1 MLKIL
6 AFLQN
11 EPWKKEDSDSC
22 FDVTMGSYDGGE
34 LCEFIDI
41 YLLSQPCTIISKN
54 DCGLCRNDGSMI
66 QEYINGQQIDQLRK
80 KIIKI
85 FKEIGFKIDIETN
98 LEIVNFLDMTFNLI
112 NGSYKPY
119 KKPNDTLLYI
129 NKNSNHPPQIIKKY
143 QNQST
148 TDYAKILQMLRFFM
162 HQK

>member
-1 MLKIL
+1 
-6 AFLQN
+6 
-11 EPWKKEDSDSC
+11 
-22 FDVTMGSYDGGE
+22 MGSYDSGE
-34 LCEFIDI
+34 LCDFIGI
-41 YLLSQPCTIISKN
+41 YLLSQLCAIISKN
-54 DCGLCRNDGSMI
+54 DCGLYRDDGLII
-66 QEYINGQQIDQLRK
+66 QEYINGQQIDKLRN

-98 LEIVNFLDMTFNLI
+98 LKIVKFLDMTFNLL

-119 KKPNDTLLYI
+119 KKPNDTLLHI
-129 NKNSNHPPQIIKKY
+129 DKNSNHPPQIIKKC